1 MSSDGLRYFEDFA
14 VGEVVELGSYPP
26 LSEAEIIDF
35 ARQWDPQPFHVDPER
50 ARRSIFGGLVASGW
64 HTGAIAMRLLVD
76 GLLSQGAVQGSPGAE
91 HIRFRRPVRP
101 GDSLSGRFTVLAASP
116 SVTRPSLGKVVSLTE
131 LFNQNGE
138 VVLSMEATTFYDRRR
153 EDAEIHQD
161 ADRDG

>member
-1 MSSDGLRYFEDFA
+1 
-14 VGEVVELGSYPP
+14 VGDVVDLGTYPP
-26 LSEAEIIDF
+26 LSEADIVDF

-50 ARRSIFGGLVASGW
+50 ARHSIFGGLVASGW

-101 GDSLSGRFTVLAASP
+101 GDSLSGRFRVLATSP
-116 SVTRPSLGKVVSLTE
+116 SASRPGLGKIVSRTE
-131 LFNQNGE
+131 LFNQHGE
-138 VVLSMEATTFYDRRR
+138 VVLSMDATSFYDRRER
-153 EDAEIHQD
+153 TEIHQE